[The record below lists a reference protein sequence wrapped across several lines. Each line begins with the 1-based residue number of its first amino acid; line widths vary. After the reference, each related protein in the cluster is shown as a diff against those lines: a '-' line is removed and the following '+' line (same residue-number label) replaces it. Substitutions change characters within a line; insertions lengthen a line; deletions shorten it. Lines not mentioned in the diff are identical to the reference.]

1 MSRCTA
7 VVLAAGKGSR
17 MGSEVAKQYLP
28 LMGKP
33 VMAHS
38 LETFEQSSVEEI
50 VLVVTPGEEE
60 YCRLQI
66 VEKYGIRKV
75 SAIVAG
81 GRERYHS
88 VYNGL
93 KKAAGDYVMIHD
105 SARAFLTVDLVE
117 RCRREVTACGAC
129 VVGVPVK
136 DTMRVTD
143 ADGYAVAT
151 PPRSNMWSVQTPQ
164 CFSLPLILEAY
175 GRLLSQGD
183 DAAVTDDAMVLE
195 RMTDQ
200 KIKMIPGSYQNI
212 KITTPEDMLF
222 GEAILA
228 AEKAGKNI

>member
-175 GRLLSQGD
+175 CGLLSQGD

-195 RMTDQ
+195 KMTDQ